1 MQVGQLNGDRLGISC
16 GRNHGIPDA
25 IDQTTAVNRNQ
36 PEPDMTP
43 TFAEAFAVSNARW
56 PRAPESVCRFR
67 AGLILDA
74 IQRDPATTLDVAADT
89 LAAEIRGR
97 RQRLD
102 AIHSALRSEFGPG
115 HYRIT
120 ASDTVEVYGPMP
132 TLTAGGSTLTDWT
145 MPRCCWGCER
155 ADHYATGLRPV
166 LGRSHRARHWCMD
179 SAWHAYLR
187 LRHCPHPRNVHWLI
201 QD

>member
-1 MQVGQLNGDRLGISC
+1 
-16 GRNHGIPDA
+16 
-25 IDQTTAVNRNQ
+25 
-36 PEPDMTP
+36 MTP

-102 AIHSALRSEFGPG
+102 AIRAALRSEFGPG

-120 ASDTVEVYGPMP
+120 ASTAVEVYGPMP
-132 TLTAGGSTLTDWT
+132 NASHIDGWWL
-145 MPRCCWGCER
+145 
-155 ADHYATGLRPV
+155 YAHRLDDAEMLLGL
-166 LGRSHRARHWCMD
+166 
-179 SAWHAYLR
+179 
-187 LRHCPHPRNVHWLI
+187 
-201 QD
+201 